1 MIRIGV
7 ASHELA
13 SAIAKLRPDV
23 LVLGGEVAVLD
34 EQLVS
39 RFHLLGDPDTG
50 VLCTPPNSPLS
61 RRPLPQI
68 EHGPYLRRAPRPSTI
83 SMWRSIRLARTSAA
97 V

>member
-1 MIRIGV
+1 
-7 ASHELA
+7 
-13 SAIAKLRPDV
+13 
-23 LVLGGEVAVLD
+23 
-34 EQLVS
+34 
-39 RFHLLGDPDTG
+39 LLGDPDTG